1 MNKTLSLIL
10 IVFFTTISST
20 LLSQEYKRIFEDKYD
35 ISKDSAKAYSNRL
48 CNSNNVTEKAFGFA
62 SKAYILS
69 REGDYNGSQK
79 YINKS
84 FITLEEISNSTTKA
98 ELKLQVLYYY
108 SNLLLTE
115 HKIEKANEKINEGLK
130 LSHELDD
137 VIMQIKFNNLIGRSF
152 SLLGLDKKA
161 IENGNNTI
169 KQLKLSKDKFKGSS
183 YNNTLF
189 NAYLNTGNRTI
200 NFFLSDS
207 INNRTYLDSTKIFIE
222 KAKEFIETNNVLL
235 NSKQK
240 RRILTLK
247 ADASFF
253 SKKYSEAISNYK
265 KALEIAQVSNLKKRA
280 YQIKFRIAE
289 CYFFLENYEK
299 AKKMFNELEKKDLN
313 RFKLLKNG
321 IIINSY
327 YAQIYQKSGKVELAL
342 KYSDSFNSALE
353 NYYKEKSNLKV
364 DIYTKNELRA
374 KKNQINE
381 LRDGLSNQKEK
392 TNQLS
397 LYLLASITIIIFGF
411 ISVLIFLKKQKQK
424 YKAKFDNL
432 TVYIE
437 NLKSNKEK
445 PLAKKIKEHKAKTIL
460 SKLKAIESQN
470 LFTDKEYSLNKI
482 AKKIG
487 SNSAYV
493 SQVVNEYWDKS
504 FVQYT
509 NELRINYI
517 LLKFN
522 KDKIY
527 QKFTLLAIAESAG
540 YKSLSSF
547 NKHFK
552 SITGL
557 TPKQYSKHL
566 KEHS

>member
-98 ELKLQVLYYY
+98 EVKLQVLYYY

>member
-84 FITLEEISNSTTKA
+84 FITLEAISNSTTKA

-207 INNRTYLDSTKIFIE
+207 IDNRTYLDSTKIFIE

-265 KALEIAQVSNLKKRA
+265 KALEIAQASDLKKRA

-392 TNQLS
+392 TNQLT